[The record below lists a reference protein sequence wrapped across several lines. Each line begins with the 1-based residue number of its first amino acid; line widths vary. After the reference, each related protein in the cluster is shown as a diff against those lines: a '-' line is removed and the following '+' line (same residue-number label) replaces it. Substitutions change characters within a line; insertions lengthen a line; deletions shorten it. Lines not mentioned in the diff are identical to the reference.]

1 MLINNNAMF
10 AIFNIFNF
18 SVIVINDNIVLRC
31 VE

>member
-1 MLINNNAMF
+1 MLMNNNAMF
-10 AIFNIFNF
+10 TIFSF